1 MAYQSKHTGTAIDAG
16 IDINDTQNSRLT
28 ALENQD
34 TTLQNNID
42 TVNTNLNTNMTSL
55 NSTITNLQ
63 SQISSLQDQ
72 ITSLQAA
79 LDLKVN
85 QDQVFLGY
93 GHTQIP
99 ANSNLNSYLTGG
111 TFCCS
116 GSANANT
123 LTNCPV
129 GEAFTMFVYN
139 AVGGNYAK
147 PPTSNAYVY
156 IRQLIIPFSST
167 KIYMRMISYNNSTT
181 PSYGSWAAV

>member
-28 ALENQD
+28 ALESKD
-34 TTLQNNID
+34 TVLQNNID
-42 TVNTNLNTNMTSL
+42 AVNTNLNTNMISL

-63 SQISSLQDQ
+63 SQIDALQEQIITLQSSLN
-72 ITSLQAA
+72 
-79 LDLKVN
+79 LKVN
-85 QDQVFLGY
+85 KDQVFLGY

-99 ANSNLNSYLTGG
+99 ANANLNSYLTGG
-111 TFCCS
+111 TYCCS

-129 GEAFTMFVYN
+129 SEAFTMFVYN
-139 AVGGNYAK
+139 AVGGDYAQ
-147 PPTSNAYVY
+147 PPASNTYRY
-156 IRQLIIPFSST
+156 IRQLVIPFSST
-167 KIYMRMISYNNSTT
+167 KIYMRMISYNNTTT